1 MFCFV
6 LQRTATNENNSGT
19 EWQICLYFTLFATAV
34 PDPVEVDELP
44 EEVLAMEDFIT
55 LKWTEPKSNG
65 APLTHYTLYYKKLT
79 RTDKAVKGT
88 MTIDRSQLL
97 EQRVDVAGAKAIE
110 FVVTASNSRGES
122 RKDNNKRVNVIGN

>member
-1 MFCFV
+1 MF
-6 LQRTATNENNSGT
+6 E
-19 EWQICLYFTLFATAV
+19 TAV
-34 PDPVEVDELP
+34 PGPVELFELP
-44 EEVLAMEDFIT
+44 EEVINEDFIT

-65 APLTHYTLYYKKLT
+65 APITHYTLYYEKLT

-88 MTIDRSQLL
+88 MTIDKSQLL

-122 RKDNNKRVNVIGN
+122 RKENTKRVNVLGNSQFTENLKIN